1 MIMFKLSLAAS
12 AVLAATLAAPTQ
24 ATGSFRDR
32 EDPAVVREWNT
43 LAEGSIPT
51 SAGPTLPR
59 PYAMMHIAMFDAVN
73 SIEGGYTAY
82 RVRIPATRFASSE
95 AAAAQAAHDVL
106 ISLFPA
112 NAAKYDTALS
122 VRLATIQPLRAQLG
136 AQVGR
141 EVAKKILEWR
151 ANDGWATPQT
161 FTPPAL
167 PGVWQPTPPAN
178 APAGFVQAGDAK
190 PFALPTPYYYLPR
203 RPPALNSQEYADAV
217 NEIKAIGALNST
229 VRTDEQT
236 LSARLWASVGY
247 TTNWGGIWNGVGR
260 FMTLRNNLSLIESAR
275 MFALLNVSIQDGVQ
289 TAQASKFVYQ
299 LWRPVTA
306 IQRAGEDLN
315 PATDADP
322 MWMPL
327 LTTPP
332 YPSYAGNMACIG
344 ASAARSLALFFGTND
359 ILVSGQWA
367 STDGVSYVVRS
378 FPGFWQMA
386 EHQAASREYGGIH
399 YHFDTTASQ
408 EVCPKVAGY
417 VYANFMRPKWD

>member
-1 MIMFKLSLAAS
+1 MSRLSLA
-12 AVLAATLAAPTQ
+12 VLALAGTLATPVFAHQ
-24 ATGSFRDR
+24 GDR
-32 EDPAVVREWNT
+32 EVVVEWNAQLEAT
-43 LAEGSIPT
+43 IPA

-59 PYAMMHIAMFDAVN
+59 YYSMMHIAMFDAVN

-82 RVRIPATRFASSE
+82 RTRVPAWRGASSE

-106 ISLFPA
+106 VALLPA
-112 NAAKYDTALS
+112 QAPAFDATLAA
-122 VRLATIQPLRAQLG
+122 RLAKIGPVRAELG

-141 EVAKKILEWR
+141 EVAKRILEWR
-151 ANDGWATPQT
+151 AGDGWSTPQI

-167 PGVWQPTPPAN
+167 PGIWQPTPPAF
-178 APAGFVQAGDAK
+178 AAAAFVQAGDSK

-217 NEIKAIGALNST
+217 NEIKAIGGAAST
-229 VRTDEQT
+229 VRTADQT
-236 LSARLWASVGY
+236 VLARNWASVGY
-247 TTNWGGIWNGVGR
+247 KELWSAVWNHVTR
-260 FMTLRNNLSLIESAR
+260 DQAEFENLSLIETAR
-275 MFALLNVSIQDGVQ
+275 LFALVNVSMMDGVQ
-289 TAQASKFVYQ
+289 TAQASKYVFQ

-306 IQRAGEDLN
+306 IQRAHEDLN

-322 MWMPL
+322 TWMPL

-344 ASAARSLALFFGTND
+344 AAAARALMLYFGSNDYAVRITWTGLNGNTN
-359 ILVSGQWA
+359 V
-367 STDGVSYVVRS
+367 TREYTN
-378 FPGFWQMA
+378 FWEVA
-386 EHQAASREYGGIH
+386 EDQAVSREYGGIH

-417 VYANFMRPKWD
+417 VFANTMRPRRD